1 MVPLFWF
8 GFWAGLTVLALAAGV
23 SLRTRLR
30 ERIDAP
36 RPVIDDEAVEEI
48 LQSGT
53 IVTSEDEPLDLGDI
67 DEEER
72 KFWSESW
79 NEPDEW

>member
-1 MVPLFWF
+1 
-8 GFWAGLTVLALAAGV
+8 
-23 SLRTRLR
+23 LR